1 VGDGLADERVGVR
14 HSGAIVILAVM
25 RGSRFP

>member
-14 HSGAIVILAVM
+14 HSVAILAPAKPSSPM
-25 RGSRFP
+25 

>member
-14 HSGAIVILAVM
+14 HSAAMLGCVF
-25 RGSRFP
+25 G